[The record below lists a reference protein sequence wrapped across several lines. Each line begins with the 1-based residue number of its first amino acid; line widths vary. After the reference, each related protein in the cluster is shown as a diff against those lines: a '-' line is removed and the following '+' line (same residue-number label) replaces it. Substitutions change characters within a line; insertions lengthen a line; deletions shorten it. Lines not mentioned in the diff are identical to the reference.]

1 MNQPNDKKSS
11 LWIVAVVLGV
21 VLFSGG
27 MYFVAKSMGLIG
39 GKGPVGTVTGPRE
52 PTPEAQEM
60 HARVN
65 FHRIQ
70 AGLQPV
76 DLDQDV
82 SERCQKHVDYLVHN
96 RSRLGPI
103 SLAYH
108 TENPEYPKYSEEGLL
123 AANSSVIAF
132 NQSPAGAV
140 DAWMATLY
148 HRLPLMRPNLRNVGA
163 AVGGG
168 ILVMDAMT
176 GYTGEDTQEV
186 LYPADGQSNVPLKF
200 QKEMPDPIP
209 GGGVA
214 GYPVT
219 AMFPE
224 DWNCSSLTGTITDG
238 AGNAVPVHSSC
249 PEKPAKRG
257 FPQDGTLCLIP
268 QKVLNPGTTYK
279 VKVTGKAQG
288 KEYVKEWKFSTKAAA
303 VSSN

>member
-1 MNQPNDKKSS
+1 MNDSNNKKSS

-21 VLFSGG
+21 MLFSGG
-27 MYFVAKSMGLIG
+27 LFLVAKQFGVFG
-39 GKGPVGTVTGPRE
+39 GKGGGTVEIAPE
-52 PTPEAQEM
+52 PSQEAQDM
-60 HARVN
+60 AARVN

-70 AGLQPV
+70 AGLQAV
-76 DLDQDV
+76 ELDRDY
-82 SERCQKHVDYLVHN
+82 SWNCQKHVDYLIKN
-96 RSRLGPI
+96 KARLGPI

-108 TENPEYPKYSEEGLL
+108 TENPEYPGYSEGGLA

-132 NQSPAGAV
+132 NQGPANAV

-148 HRLPLMRPNLRNVGA
+148 HRLPLMRPNLQRIGA

-168 ILVMDAMT
+168 NLVMDALT
-176 GYTGEDTQEV
+176 GAAGEDSKEV
-186 LYPADGQSNVPLKF
+186 LYPAEGQSNVPLKF

-224 DWNCSSLTGTITDG
+224 SWDASSLEGTILDG
-238 AGNAVPVHSSC
+238 SGKAVPVYSSC
-249 PEKPAKRG
+249 PDKPAKRG

-268 QKVLNPGTTYK
+268 QSVLSPGATYK

-288 KEYVKEWKFSTKAAA
+288 KDYTREWKFSTKAAA

>member
-1 MNQPNDKKSS
+1 MNDSNNRKSP
-11 LWIVAVVLGV
+11 LWIVAAVLGV

-27 MYFVAKSMGLIG
+27 MYFVAKNMGLIG
-39 GKGPVGTVTGPRE
+39 GKGPLGTVTGPRE
-52 PTPEAQEM
+52 PSPEAQEM
-60 HARVN
+60 ADRIN
-65 FHRIQ
+65 FHRVQ

-76 DLDQDV
+76 RLDPDF
-82 SERCQKHVDYLVHN
+82 SENCQKHVDYLVKN

-108 TENPEYPKYSEEGLL
+108 TENPEYPGYSQEGLA
-123 AANSSVIAF
+123 AANNSVIAF

-140 DAWMATLY
+140 DAWIATLY
-148 HRLPLMRPNLRNVGA
+148 HRLPLMRPSLQSVGA

-176 GYTGEDTQEV
+176 GRGGDEMTEV
-186 LYPADGQSNVPLKF
+186 LYPADGQANVPLKF

-209 GGGVA
+209 GGGTA

-224 DWNCSSLTGTITDG
+224 SWECSSLEGTITDG
-238 AGNAVPVHSSC
+238 AGNPVPVYSSC
-249 PEKPAKRG
+249 PEKPAKPR

-268 QKVLNPGTTYK
+268 QKVLNPGTTY
-279 VKVTGKAQG
+279 
-288 KEYVKEWKFSTKAAA
+288 
-303 VSSN
+303 

>member
-1 MNQPNDKKSS
+1 MQDKKAPV
-11 LWIVAVVLGV
+11 WIIAAVFGV
-21 VLFSGG
+21 FLLSGI
-27 MYFVAKSMGLIG
+27 MYLVVRPYLP
-39 GKGPVGTVTGPRE
+39 KGPGPKGTAGGRYE
-52 PTPEAQEM
+52 PSEEAQEM
-60 HARVN
+60 FARVN

-70 AGLQPV
+70 AGLNAV
-76 DLDQDV
+76 ELDTDL
-82 SERCQKHVDYLVHN
+82 SEACQAHVDYLVHN

-108 TENPEYPKYSEEGLL
+108 TENPEYPKYSERGLL

-132 NQSPAGAV
+132 NQTPGGAV
-140 DAWMATLY
+140 DAWIATLY
-148 HRLPLMRPNLRNVGA
+148 HRLPLMRPNLQRIGA

-168 ILVMDAMT
+168 ILVMDALT
-176 GYTGEDTQEV
+176 GYPGDDDKEV
-186 LYPADGQSNVPLKF
+186 VYPADGQSNVPLKF

-214 GYPVT
+214 GYPIT

-224 DWNCSSLTGTITDG
+224 SWECSSLTGTITDG
-238 AGNAVPVHSSC
+238 AGNPVPVYSSC

-268 QKVLNPGTTYK
+268 QKVLTPGSTYK